1 MCRQSGIADAS
12 AANDRTRKSP
22 IATILAMGSIVA
34 MPLAVVAA
42 FVIRH
47 AARADPIR
55 SLVHVELVLRESRIV
70 VRRSGAD
77 CSR

>member
-22 IATILAMGSIVA
+22 IATIFAIGSIVA

-42 FVIRH
+42 R
-47 AARADPIR
+47 
-55 SLVHVELVLRESRIV
+55 
-70 VRRSGAD
+70 D
-77 CSR
+77 CD